1 MNLDSQEI
9 VNQFGLL
16 KNILGLAINILNDI
30 VIKEIPAGK
39 NPMAVAASV
48 LYICCKKF
56 GHPATQH
63 TIAKADGI
71 SGISEV
77 TLRNGLTEF
86 ERKKV
91 AYFN

>member
-1 MNLDSQEI
+1 
-9 VNQFGLL
+9 
-16 KNILGLAINILNDI
+16 
-30 VIKEIPAGK
+30 
-39 NPMAVAASV
+39 MAVGALV